1 MAGLSTAKQY
11 TRVRVP
17 AYAPQKIL
25 LEKRKF
31 KVFVIFTVHCQKRGN
46 YWNTQLNSTSI
57 RMKQLFYDFVQSF
70 GEKIELKSKTLF
82 KRLK

>member
-1 MAGLSTAKQY
+1 MQSFCSNGERINTSISGSVAGLSTAKQY

-46 YWNTQLNSTSI
+46 Y
-57 RMKQLFYDFVQSF
+57 
-70 GEKIELKSKTLF
+70 
-82 KRLK
+82 